1 MASQGNYN
9 PAVPTHYDS
18 LVYFDVKPWDAEV
31 DLSSLAQKIS
41 LLSIDGVSWLDTWKL
56 IPLAFGINK
65 LRIGCNI
72 VDSKMSVD
80 DICEKMNEFDDSVQA
95 VDIVSFQKYPL

>member
-31 DLSSLAQKIS
+31 DLSSLA
-41 LLSIDGVSWLDTWKL
+41 
-56 IPLAFGINK
+56 
-65 LRIGCNI
+65 
-72 VDSKMSVD
+72 
-80 DICEKMNEFDDSVQA
+80 
-95 VDIVSFQKYPL
+95 